1 MKAID
6 YNYIA
11 IMINSFSGVPVRIY
25 KDNKLTFYYSSVNLI
40 KDPIALYQSDILNI
54 SEHIGYFFTVHFS
67 YYGIINFNEYKIVIG
82 PTRQVSDSIPEL
94 SELACQLNI
103 SKNDT
108 EAFIIAM
115 QEINHISLEHL
126 MQLLCFLNYI
136 LNDEKYSL
144 HDIFI
149 KNSLQEHFAE
159 SINRNEADKLFFN
172 DFSENDIIILS
183 ELLENSPLLDTG
195 VIADNQLRQLKNIF
209 IITATI
215 ASHSAIQGGMT
226 PDDAFKLSDNYIL
239 KCELLNDYCQINNL
253 LHFMLIDFT
262 KRVNQL
268 HEGAP
273 ASKLVSDVSNYINRH
288 MSETITVE
296 AIAKEFFLSRSYLSK
311 LFKAE
316 SNMSL
321 SDFILTKKTDEAKY
335 LLRYTNKSLTDI
347 SLNLGFS
354 SPGHFSRVF
363 KKYASITPHKYRKK
377 YIN

>member
-149 KNSLQEHFAE
+149 KNLMSMIKKGDYI
-159 SINRNEADKLFFN
+159 S
-172 DFSENDIIILS
+172 LS

-253 LHFMLIDFT
+253 LHFMLIDFA

>member
-1 MKAID
+1 
-6 YNYIA
+6 
-11 IMINSFSGVPVRIY
+11 
-25 KDNKLTFYYSSVNLI
+25 
-40 KDPIALYQSDILNI
+40 
-54 SEHIGYFFTVHFS
+54 
-67 YYGIINFNEYKIVIG
+67 
-82 PTRQVSDSIPEL
+82 
-94 SELACQLNI
+94 
-103 SKNDT
+103 
-108 EAFIIAM
+108 
-115 QEINHISLEHL
+115 
-126 MQLLCFLNYI
+126 
-136 LNDEKYSL
+136 
-144 HDIFI
+144 
-149 KNSLQEHFAE
+149 
-159 SINRNEADKLFFN
+159 
-172 DFSENDIIILS
+172 
-183 ELLENSPLLDTG
+183 
-195 VIADNQLRQLKNIF
+195 
-209 IITATI
+209 
-215 ASHSAIQGGMT
+215 
-226 PDDAFKLSDNYIL
+226 
-239 KCELLNDYCQINNL
+239 
-253 LHFMLIDFT
+253 MLIDFA